1 MQTTVDT
8 NERGLTR
15 LLVAGEIDMQVAPR
29 LTEAIGDLLR
39 DGHDRVVVDLSAVTF
54 LDSSGLASLVDGYH
68 QAKQEQATYRVCGAH
83 GIVLRVL
90 DVSGVAELLL
100 KGTVAGR

>member
-8 NERGLTR
+8 DERGLTR

-68 QAKQEQATYRVCGAH
+68 QAEQDRPPTGSVAPTASCCGCSTCPAS
-83 GIVLRVL
+83 RNFY
-90 DVSGVAELLL
+90 
-100 KGTVAGR
+100 